1 MRRGSLEAQWN
12 DRNGDR
18 HVTSFLPLRR
28 LRPRMS
34 GFTLPSASLLWQSIL
49 SGVFVGALY
58 GLMGLGLSLSWGLL
72 RLINMAHFGFAFLA
86 AYLCFQL
93 AALGADPLLTLL
105 VIVPLFFAIGVALH
119 WLMARFAVT
128 PFNSLL
134 LTFGL
139 TGIIEALIQSIWT
152 ADFRRLESVY
162 AQQKFKLG
170 VLFVPVPEL
179 ITLLLAVGLSLAT
192 WAVLRYTDLGK
203 SMRAA
208 AEDAAIASAFG
219 VNQKRNALL
228 LAGFCTALASV
239 AGVCLALSFTL
250 APSQIYAWIGVVFAT
265 VMLGG
270 LGRALGPLIA
280 GTLIGVSEAITM
292 AVTAPS
298 WAPIVSFTLL
308 ILILVLRPG
317 KGT

>member
-1 MRRGSLEAQWN
+1 
-12 DRNGDR
+12 
-18 HVTSFLPLRR
+18 
-28 LRPRMS
+28 MS
-34 GFTLPSASLLWQSIL
+34 GFALPSATLLSQSVL
-49 SGVFVGALY
+49 SGIFVGALY
-58 GLMGLGLSLSWGLL
+58 GLLGLGLSLSWGLL
-72 RLINMAHFGFAFLA
+72 RLINLAHFAFAYLA
-86 AYLCFQL
+86 AYLCYQM
-93 AALGADPLLTLL
+93 AALGVDPLLSLAVL
-105 VIVPLFFAIGVALH
+105 VPLFFAIGAALH

-139 TGIIEALIQSIWT
+139 TGIIEAIIQTIWT
-152 ADFRRLESVY
+152 ADFRKLESVY
-162 AQQKFKLG
+162 GEHKFKIG
-170 VLFVPVPEL
+170 VLYVPVPEL
-179 ITLLLAVGLSLAT
+179 ITLVLALGLSFAV

-203 SMRAA
+203 AMRAA
-208 AEDAAIASAFG
+208 AEDAPIASAFG

-228 LAGFCTALASV
+228 LAGTCAALASI

-250 APSQIYAWIGVVFAT
+250 APSQIYAWIGVVFAA

-280 GTLIGVSEAITM
+280 GTLIGVSEAVTM

-308 ILILVLRPG
+308 IVILVFRPG
-317 KGT
+317 RAT